1 MQKTE
6 FLQVV
11 YCTKLPRGKGEVKD
25 GREGGRGS
33 RGGGREVGRNFID

>member
-1 MQKTE
+1 MQKIE

-11 YCTKLPRGKGEVKD
+11 YCTKLPRGKGEVID
-25 GREGGRGS
+25 GREGGREC